1 MKMFYKIYVGFTL
14 VALGVFIANVIN
26 SEVKLSLISLVIAM
40 CIWLL
45 AIILKPRPAKNQEE
59 TNYNEL
65 ITSTALGLLFLI
77 GIGSMV
83 TLFLFV

>member
-14 VALGVFIANVIN
+14 VALGVFISNVIKGN
-26 SEVKLSLISLVIAM
+26 VKLSLISLIIAM

-45 AIILKPRPAKNQEE
+45 AIILKPRPARSQEE
-59 TNYNEL
+59 IDYNEL
-65 ITSTALGLLFLI
+65 IISTALGLLFLI